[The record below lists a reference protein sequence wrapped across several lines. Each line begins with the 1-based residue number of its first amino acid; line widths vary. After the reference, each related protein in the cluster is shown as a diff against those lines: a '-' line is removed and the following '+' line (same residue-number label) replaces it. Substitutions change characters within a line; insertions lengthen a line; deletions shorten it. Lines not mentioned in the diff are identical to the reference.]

1 MSNFLKLHT
10 TLKLDAEDVPEGG
23 SAHKMSARFWCF
35 TLNNHSVQEEQ
46 HIADQGRDND
56 AILYLVAG
64 REVGESGT
72 PHLQGFVAFATR
84 HNLTQVKSILG
95 ARIHLEIARS
105 SPKVASDY
113 CKKDGDFME
122 YGTCPVGQGRRGDWD
137 AYTDW
142 VVDLGRVPTD
152 LEVARD
158 FPSLYARYSGA
169 CRTIAQAALPSP
181 RLVPAGSTLRPWQQD
196 LCNAL
201 DLPADDRTV
210 SFFVDEEGNKG
221 KSWLCRYLLQEKP
234 SEVQLL
240 GIGRVVDVAYLL
252 DPEKRIFLIDCERS
266 ASQFLQYR
274 VLEQIKNR
282 LVTSTKYLAQMK
294 ILRHSAH
301 VVVFMNEIPDMNAL
315 SVDRYDITRL

>member
-1 MSNFLKLHT
+1 
-10 TLKLDAEDVPEGG
+10 
-23 SAHKMSARFWCF
+23 MSARFWCF
-35 TLNNHSVQEEQ
+35 TLNNYSPQEEQ

-56 AILYLVAG
+56 AIVYLVAG

-84 HNLTQVKSILG
+84 TNLTTVKSVLG

-105 SPKVASDY
+105 SPAQASNY
-113 CKKDGDFME
+113 CKKDGDFLE

-142 VVDLGRVPTD
+142 VVSLGRVPTD
-152 LEVARD
+152 LEIARD
-158 FPSLYARYSGA
+158 FPGLYARYSGA
-169 CRTIAQAALPSP
+169 CRTIAQAHLPVP
-181 RLVPAGSTLRPWQQD
+181 RLVPDGSTLRDWQQD
-196 LCNAL
+196 LCDAL
-201 DLPADDRTV
+201 DGPADDR
-210 SFFVDEEGNKG
+210 SIRFYVDEEGNKG
-221 KSWLCRYLLQEKP
+221 KSWLCRYLMQERP

-294 ILRHSAH
+294 ILRHVPH
-301 VVVFMNEIPDMNAL
+301 VIVFMNEIPDMNAL
-315 SVDRYDITRL
+315 SDDRYDITRL